1 MVLKTKHF
9 FFFNSLIILTDIFIS
24 KFKFLQL
31 YCLLDK
37 LLEIILIYQKKDY
50 IENNFFKKSYS
61 NKLKKALSLFF
72 FFFFF
77 FFFHFKVNKLFISLY
92 IYI

>member
-77 FFFHFKVNKLFISLY
+77 FFHFKVNKLFISLY